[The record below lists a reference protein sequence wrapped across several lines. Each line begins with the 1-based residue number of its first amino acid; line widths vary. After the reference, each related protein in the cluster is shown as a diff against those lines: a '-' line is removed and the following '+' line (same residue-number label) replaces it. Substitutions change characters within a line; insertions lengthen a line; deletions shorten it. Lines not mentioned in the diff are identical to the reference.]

1 MLILIAN
8 PCYNIVTMAEKKRSP
23 RGSEFWQIIFPTLV
37 GAVLLLAVGV
47 WFGLTG
53 SSGNLARFA
62 QISTAL
68 LAIPVYIVV
77 LLLGLVLVG
86 LILLI
91 GKLIQVIPSLTGWVL
106 EYLGKIQK
114 GAKLGTRSLARLII
128 EPIALLAIFQR
139 KSDQKDQDIKL
150 ND

>member
-8 PCYNIVTMAEKKRSP
+8 PCYNIVTMAEKKRAP

-68 LAIPVYIVV
+68 LAIPVYIVA